1 MNYYRWHIYETY
13 PSWITFWIPYR
24 IEENGQV
31 QFFKTTEDDQEL
43 LNLIQ
48 LLMSYLA
55 SFVQNSKPTTNTN
68 IVALFRESQ
77 NFLDMIELSSKITR
91 MHVVP

>member
-43 LNLIQ
+43 LNLI
-48 LLMSYLA
+48 
-55 SFVQNSKPTTNTN
+55 
-68 IVALFRESQ
+68 
-77 NFLDMIELSSKITR
+77 
-91 MHVVP
+91 